1 MSKRLI
7 AFSAALLLIASA
19 CKHTRNVTKTE
30 PVAPTTSSID
40 ALSESLAKNMVDYKW
55 LRMKT
60 SVTYE
65 DQDNSYPTAAAQIK
79 MHKDELIWGSV
90 SVLIEIVRSQI
101 NKDSATMLLRTSKQY
116 RTFPVNDLQ
125 QMLAIEGLDLS
136 ALQRLILAYP
146 PFGLNKDSKITKTGD
161 LYQLERTTPTFKEQM
176 DISGKNM
183 RLSKYRYERN
193 YNEYMEVSYP
203 EFMNVEGRTMPKTVV
218 ITVARPE
225 KMKITIDVS
234 DYTFLDTD
242 EAPFSIPSSYSRAQ

>member
-7 AFSAALLLIASA
+7 AFSAAILLIASA
-19 CKHTRNVTKTE
+19 CKHTKNVTKTE
-30 PVAPTTSSID
+30 PVAPTTNSID
-40 ALSESLAKNMVDYKW
+40 ALSESLAKNVVDYQW

-60 SVTYE
+60 SMSYE
-65 DQDNSYPTAAAQIK
+65 DPDNSYSAAAQLK
-79 MHKDELIWGSV
+79 LHKDELIWSSV
-90 SVLIEIVRSQI
+90 SVLIEVVRAEI
-101 NKDSATMLLRTSKQY
+101 NRDSATMLMRTSRQY
-116 RTFPVNDLQ
+116 TTFPVKNLQ

-146 PFGLNKDSKITKTGD
+146 PFGLNKESKLTKTENM
-161 LYQLERTTPTFKEQM
+161 YQLERTTPAFKEQM

-193 YNEYMEVSYP
+193 YNEYLEVNYP
-203 EFMNVEGRTMPKTVV
+203 EFMDVEGKTMPKTIE

-225 KMKITIDVS
+225 KMKITINVS

-242 EAPFSIPSSYSRAQ
+242 EAPFSIPSSYTRTQ